1 MKKVGLTI
9 GFIILVLAIC
19 AASAFLSGLIIW
31 LLWNWV
37 ICSIFTSV
45 APISYW
51 LAVGVGLCLSLI
63 SGYFRTTVRKD

>member
-1 MKKVGLTI
+1 MKKAGLTI
-9 GFIILVLAIC
+9 GFILLVLAIS

-37 ICSIFTSV
+37 ICSIFASV

-51 LAVGVGLCLSLI
+51 LAVGVSLCLSLI
-63 SGYFRTTVRKD
+63 SGYFKTTVRKD